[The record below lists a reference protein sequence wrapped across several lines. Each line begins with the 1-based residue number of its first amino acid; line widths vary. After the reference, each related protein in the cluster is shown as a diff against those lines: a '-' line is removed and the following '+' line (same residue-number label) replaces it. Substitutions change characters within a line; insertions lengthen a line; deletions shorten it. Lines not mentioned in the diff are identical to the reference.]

1 MFFIPLNTIT
11 LSNIQPEDMAGA
23 SGLYNFTRN
32 IGNSFGTSLA
42 INFWDHR
49 MSMHHQDLVS
59 AINNGNPNYLSYIH
73 QVQGPI
79 QTKLALIN
87 QMITEQSALMGV
99 NDIIIGSGLMILFL
113 IPLVFMA
120 RKSVVK

>member
-1 MFFIPLNTIT
+1 
-11 LSNIQPEDMAGA
+11 
-23 SGLYNFTRN
+23 
-32 IGNSFGTSLA
+32 
-42 INFWDHR
+42 